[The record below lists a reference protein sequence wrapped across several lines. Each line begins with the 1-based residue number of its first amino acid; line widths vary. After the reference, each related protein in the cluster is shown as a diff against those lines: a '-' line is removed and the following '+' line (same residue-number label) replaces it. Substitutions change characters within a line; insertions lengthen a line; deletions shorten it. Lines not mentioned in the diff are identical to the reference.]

1 MDNAGITPVM
11 NVGGYGYGYG
21 DGLGG
26 GAGLWLFAILALM
39 SGGGIGLGGN
49 RGNVATTEDL
59 ASGFNFSGVNNKLN
73 EITAGIAGV
82 NQNLSNAI
90 CQLGYQGAQHTYE
103 LGSKIDNC
111 CCATQR
117 AVDSVK
123 FDMANY
129 AAGINANVTAQVQT
143 IKDLLAADKAAA
155 QAARIQQLELQQAL
169 CGVVRYPTAMTYNAG
184 YPFNCGCGCGYGNI

>member
-1 MDNAGITPVM
+1 MENAGITPVM
-11 NVGGYGYGYG
+11 NVGGYGYGDGYG
-21 DGLGG
+21 FGG

-39 SGGGIGLGGN
+39 NGGFGWGGN

-73 EITAGIAGV
+73 EITAGIAGI

-129 AAGINANVTAQVQT
+129 AAGINANVTAQVQS
-143 IKDLLAADKAAA
+143 IKDLIAADKAAA

-169 CGVVRYPTAMTYNAG
+169 CGVPRILPATVYGAVPYNG
-184 YPFNCGCGCGYGNI
+184 YYSGCGCGNI